1 MKLKLVIAA
10 AVMAAIALPAAAVTT
25 PATNLELLFVAYD
38 VNSSGKDYV
47 RDLGAL
53 ATTIGASNVSFGAGT
68 TFGTAVGQ
76 AFASVTSSNIYWNVI
91 AVDAANSTAYTTGNL
106 TKLNAAGNGSF
117 EMDTNVGT
125 GGIVPNNL
133 ALLATNF
140 SKGNSEYYGATA
152 GSGQNALDLVGALI
166 GNSSKVVSGHGLN
179 TSQNF
184 FTMDGNGTASQIRAN
199 AGLLAFDGNAKG
211 GYFTL
216 DNTGALSYTGTAA
229 PSAVPLP
236 AAAMLFG
243 PGLLGLFGFARKRKA
258 A

>member
-1 MKLKLVIAA
+1 MKLKLVVAA

-38 VNSSGKDYV
+38 VNGSGKDYV

-53 ATTIGASNVSFGAGT
+53 ATSIGTSNVSFGTGT
-68 TFGTAVGQ
+68 TFGTATGN
-76 AFASVTSSNIYWNVI
+76 AFAGVTSSNIYWNVI
-91 AVDAANSTAYTTGNL
+91 AVDAGNSTAYTTGNL

-117 EMDTNVGT
+117 EMDTNTGLIATGLSNLVG
-125 GGIVPNNL
+125 N
-133 ALLATNF
+133 ASW
-140 SKGNSEYYGATA
+140 SKGNGEYYGAA
-152 GSGQNALDLVGALI
+152 VASGSNALDLVGTLI
-166 GNSSKVVSGHGLN
+166 GDGSKVVSGHGLN

-184 FTMDGNGTASQIRAN
+184 FTIAGDGTASQIRAN
-199 AGLLAFDGNAKG
+199 AGLSAFDGNAAG

-216 DNTGALSYTGTAA
+216 SSLGALSYTGTAA

>member
-1 MKLKLVIAA
+1 MKLKLIAVA

-38 VNSSGKDYV
+38 VNGSGKDYV

-53 ATTIGASNVSFGAGT
+53 ATTIGASNASFGSGT
-68 TFGTAVGQ
+68 TFGTGVGQ
-76 AFASVTSSNIYWNVI
+76 AFASVLSSNIYWNVI

-106 TKLNAAGNGSF
+106 TKLNLTGNGSF
-117 EMDTNVGT
+117 EMDSNVGT

-166 GNSSKVVSGHGLN
+166 GDGSKVVSGHGFN
-179 TSQNF
+179 SSQNF
-184 FTMDGNGTASQIRAN
+184 FTIAGDGTASQINAN
-199 AGLLAFDGNAKG
+199 AGLSAFNGNAAG

-216 DNTGALSYTGTAA
+216 ATDGSLSYTGTA
-229 PSAVPLP
+229 SAVPLP
-236 AAAMLFG
+236 AAALLFG
-243 PGLLGLFGFARKRKA
+243 PGLMGLFGFARKRKA